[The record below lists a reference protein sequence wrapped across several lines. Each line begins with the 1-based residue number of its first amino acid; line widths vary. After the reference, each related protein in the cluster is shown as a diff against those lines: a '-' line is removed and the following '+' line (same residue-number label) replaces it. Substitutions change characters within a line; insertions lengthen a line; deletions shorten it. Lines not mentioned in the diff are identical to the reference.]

1 MEFKF
6 KMGTDMS
13 KAWFDYCL
21 LNDQFE
27 VMSKSRVENN
37 ADAITKFIEEL
48 LSSNLV
54 ASIGEILLVIEHT
67 GIYIN
72 HLVRTWIAKGGKVS
86 LVHAAKVSEGLI
98 GSKSFEEKTDEL
110 DAFRIAEYA
119 IRFADK
125 LKLHELSE
133 ASLTN
138 LKLLRSQRSR
148 MIKAINLLEVP
159 LNEINGFESEENSK
173 MLNEI
178 QENSLFELQTAVKN
192 INSKIKSI
200 IDEDSN
206 LKQLFK
212 LICSVHGI
220 GPVTAIEILISTN
233 GFTDFSPNQAK
244 SYARFCGVVPL
255 PKSSGKTKRKPK
267 TSKNANAKMKTLLTT
282 SALSLINTKS
292 DLGRYYDRLIEK
304 GKAPRMVIN
313 AMRNKLILRVF
324 AVVRNQAMYE
334 RNFDIC

>member
-1 MEFKF
+1 
-6 KMGTDMS
+6 MGTDMS

-21 LNDQFE
+21 LNNQFE
-27 VMSKSRVENN
+27 VISKSRVENN
-37 ADAITKFIEEL
+37 VASISAFIEQL
-48 LSSNLV
+48 LSSNLI
-54 ASIGEILLVIEHT
+54 ASIDEILLVIEHT

-86 LVHAAKVSEGLI
+86 LVHAAKISEGLI

-133 ASLTN
+133 ASLKS
-138 LKLLRSQRSR
+138 LKLLRSQRNR

-159 LNEINGFESEENSK
+159 LNEINEFESKENSI

-178 QENSLFELQTAVKN
+178 QGNSLIELKKAVKN
-192 INSKIKSI
+192 INKKIDSI
-200 IDEDSN
+200 IEGDSK

-244 SYARFCGVVPL
+244 SFARFCGVVPL
-255 PKSSGKTKRKPK
+255 PKSSGKFKRKPRTTK
-267 TSKNANAKMKTLLTT
+267 KANAKMKTLLTT
-282 SALSLINTKS
+282 CALSLINTKS

-304 GKAPRMVIN
+304 GKGHRTVIN

-334 RNFDIC
+334 RNLNIC